1 MGGPTHKHA
10 AKPVGQQT
18 RSGKT
23 SGPHKN
29 CGKTSGQQ
37 NTRDKTSGPPKK
49 KAATPVG
56 PTNQW
61 ATNTSGNTSG
71 HKTKVARPARSKPT
85 SGKTS
90 EGQNL
95 PAVCV
100 FGTIDYRTIDYRA
113 TYKYKIRILHI
124 IRIPYHK
131 SSHCAIIDC

>member
-1 MGGPTHKHA
+1 MVKGRIIKSCRCSIFPKSVAKPAGGPTNKHA

-29 CGKTSGQQ
+29 CGKTSGQK

-49 KAATPVG
+49 RRQHQWAQQI
-56 PTNQW
+56 QW
-61 ATNTSGNTSG
+61 ATKTSGNTSG

-100 FGTIDYRTIDYRA
+100 FGTIDYRTIE
-113 TYKYKIRILHI
+113 LHI
-124 IRIPYHK
+124 NIK
-131 SSHCAIIDC
+131 L